1 MTVLPVGAR
10 GTQRTLFDG
19 GTARSA
25 GQPATVTS
33 VARPAPRL
41 RAPESLQLE
50 VDDSFRPDAGWLVRT
65 LRLGGRRLESRIPGP
80 AEPEDRRGA
89 DEETK
94 RQLRGHWLRSYL
106 EGAVPAATADRQT
119 PPLRTLRTV
128 DLFCGAGGFA
138 LGVRQLAAEAGR
150 SVVTEAAADVDAE
163 ALRVFAANHRTN
175 HCLARSVASLVD
187 FRLRGS
193 GDRAEFVYEPEIV
206 DSTLA
211 EAVSEV
217 DLITAGPPCQGHSNL
232 NNRSRRDD
240 RRNRLFLTVP
250 AMAAAARA
258 RAVVI
263 ENVPAVVHDHG
274 AVTRTARCLF
284 RKAGYT
290 VDEAVIAAD
299 RLGWPQTRRRY
310 FMVASRSGSPLPL
323 GRLAKSLADEA
334 RSIWWAIGDL
344 EDRTHDDDP
353 MNRLS
358 QLSDRNSARVESLFD
373 QDAFD
378 LPLEERPVCHR
389 DGTTYPSVYGRMHP
403 DRPAPTITTGFMSPG
418 RGRFVHPTRPRTLTA
433 REAARLQGFPDTY
446 RFVLDPERPPTRH
459 NLAKWIG
466 DAVPMPLGY
475 VSVLSGLAPELVRS
489 PPA

>member
-1 MTVLPVGAR
+1 MTVLPAGAQ
-10 GTQRTLFDG
+10 GTQRTLFEG

-25 GQPATVTS
+25 GQRAAAAA
-33 VARPAPRL
+33 VAHPAPR
-41 RAPESLQLE
+41 RVTRYGPQLE
-50 VDDSFRPDAGWLVRT
+50 VGEIFRRDAGWLVRT

-80 AEPEDRRGA
+80 AALEDRGG
-89 DEETK
+89 DEET
-94 RQLRGHWLRSYL
+94 RRRLRDHWLRSYL
-106 EGAVPAATADRQT
+106 EGAVPAAIDARQL
-119 PPLRTLRTV
+119 PPLRTV

-150 SVVTEAAADVDAE
+150 SVVTEAAADIDAE
-163 ALRVFAANHRTN
+163 ALRVFASNHHTN
-175 HCLARSVASLVD
+175 HCLARSVTSLVD

-193 GDRAEFVYEPEIV
+193 GESARFVYEPEIV
-206 DSTLA
+206 DSRLA
-211 EAVSEV
+211 SAVSEV

-258 RAVVI
+258 RAAVI

-274 AVTRTARCLF
+274 AVTRTARSLF
-284 RKAGYT
+284 REAGYA

-310 FMVASRSGSPLPL
+310 FMVARRAGSPLAL
-323 GRLAKSLADEA
+323 GRLAKCLADET

-344 EDRTHDDDP
+344 ENQTRDDDP
-353 MNRLS
+353 LDRPS
-358 QLSDRNSARVESLFD
+358 QLSVRNSARVESLFD

-389 DGTTYPSVYGRMHP
+389 DGTTYPSVYGRMHR

-446 RFVLDPERPPTRH
+446 RFVLDPERPPTRQK
-459 NLAKWIG
+459 LAKWIG

-475 VSVLSGLAPELVRS
+475 VSVLSALAPELICS
-489 PPA
+489 PPV